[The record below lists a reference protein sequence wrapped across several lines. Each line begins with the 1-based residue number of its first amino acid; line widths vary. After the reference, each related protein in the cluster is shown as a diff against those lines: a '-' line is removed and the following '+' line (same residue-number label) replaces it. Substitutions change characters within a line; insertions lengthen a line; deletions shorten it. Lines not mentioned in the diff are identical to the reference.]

1 VKGRRPAIRRNAALA
16 ITDGGNDL
24 GNMTNDTPPAPPGA
38 ALLAYVTCADLEE
51 ARRIGRALV
60 EEGLAACVNL
70 RAHETIYRWQGAIE
84 QGPEAALLAKTTPA
98 AYPALE
104 ARVRAL
110 HSYALPCI
118 VAWTT
123 DEGLPDYLDWIAAS
137 VAPR

>member
-1 VKGRRPAIRRNAALA
+1 
-16 ITDGGNDL
+16 
-24 GNMTNDTPPAPPGA
+24 MPPQDVII
-38 ALLAYVTCADLEE
+38 AYVTCADLDE

-84 QGPEAALLAKTTPA
+84 QGPEATLLAKTTRDV
-98 AYPALE
+98 YPALQ

-118 VAWTT
+118 VAWTI
-123 DEGLPDYLDWIAAS
+123 DEGLPDYLDWIAAT
-137 VAPR
+137 VTPR